1 MYEPDPTMSA
11 ADPVVKART
20 TDVDVGK
27 PAAAALEAADL
38 NAMPGGQPPGRSL
51 PGKAGAGPENGL
63 GGGYGGGGLAS
74 VSPDGEVD
82 PTAPPGWSILTSCPD
97 GLQCWRCA
105 ATG

>member
-63 GGGYGGGGLAS
+63 GDGYGGGGLAS
-74 VSPDGEVD
+74 CESMSAHCDR
-82 PTAPPGWSILTSCPD
+82 ILQGSLRNTRI
-97 GLQCWRCA
+97 L
-105 ATG
+105 